1 MTQNF
6 SFETNIEK
14 RMPDTGKVF
23 MVDRMTSD
31 YAKAH
36 PFNVDE
42 YIESV
47 YQKFAGSEFEESREA
62 MKKIWT
68 AVLSVTSPR
77 GDASLYPNKNDEH
90 HPALMEVWSKAG
102 DYWRRG
108 FRTGDLL
115 PAIVPGCKITRLD
128 NGEWIALF
136 PKDAHLMSDGRC
148 QMEESEYSEPAKSE
162 ESVVENTSAVSHLPS
177 YVEQDLFAQM
187 QMQIDRLQHE
197 NQELKNKQCNMIQT
211 EATRRGQEPSVIE
224 DGHRCS
230 SPRVSPTQ
238 RRRRAVVVEQ
248 VIDDEKEGLP
258 VWVKYLGGA
267 VATIIALVVIFKT
280 GLLIPTALVG
290 LGLSGLLK
298 A

>member
-1 MTQNF
+1 MTHNF

-14 RMPDTGKVF
+14 RMPQTGKVF
-23 MVDRMTSD
+23 FVDRMTSD

-36 PFNVDE
+36 PLNVDDF
-42 YIESV
+42 IESV

-108 FRTGDLL
+108 FRTGDTL
-115 PAIVPGCKITRLD
+115 PAVVPGCKITRFD
-128 NGEWIALF
+128 DCEWIALF
-136 PKDAHLMSDGRC
+136 PKEADLLNTNGTNDTNI
-148 QMEESEYSEPAKSE
+148 QEPEYSEPVKSE
-162 ESVVENTSAVSHLPS
+162 PSVESVVENTSAVSHQPS
-177 YVEQDLFAQM
+177 CVEQDLFAQM
-187 QMQIDRLQHE
+187 QMQIDQLKQENERL
-197 NQELKNKQCNMIQT
+197 KQCNMIQST
-211 EATRRGQEPSVIE
+211 
-224 DGHRCS
+224 
-230 SPRVSPTQ
+230 RVSESEQAAVCTPPPSP

-248 VIDDEKEGLP
+248 VIDDEKTGLP
-258 VWVKYLGGA
+258 EWVKYLGGA

-280 GLLIPTALVG
+280 GLLIPVALVG